1 LLDTLSEPTE
11 IRFTLPDLRM
21 LLAIEVEREILSFFT
36 EAAQGGLTI
45 VTDQEETPS
54 EWFIS
59 TITKFLDDTARE
71 LIQGGMPT
79 RDAVAQAVIDACSYA
94 APAYYIGRVL
104 QLETGDRTM
113 HRRAVNYLRR
123 HPVQLARLADPQHI
137 DAVPAI
143 APRLRAV
150 LADALTT

>member
-21 LLAIEVEREILSFFT
+21 RLAIEVEREILSFFT

-59 TITKFLDDTARE
+59 TITKFTDDTARE